1 MTLSS
6 LNQSTLELFHLVM
19 EKTQDDTSDALTK
32 LKTSAGRWSLGLTQ
46 ETAEVRE
53 LVAYLTHLAD

>member
-1 MTLSS
+1 MTLAS
-6 LNQSTLELFHLVM
+6 LNHSTLELFHLVM
-19 EKTQDDTSDALTK
+19 EKTHDDPGIALAQ
-32 LKTSAGRWSLGLTQ
+32 LKTLAGRWSLGLTQ

>member
-19 EKTQDDTSDALTK
+19 EKTQDDPSDALTK
-32 LKTSAGRWSLGLTQ
+32 LKTLAGRWSLGLTQ
-46 ETAEVRE
+46 ETEEVRE